1 MLIFSH
7 NHDLIAMTW
16 KPKNVGLLMLMPW
29 LCYGFERF
37 SLNWTF
43 NHIIVTQFYV
53 YDRIFLV
60 S

>member
-1 MLIFSH
+1 MH

-16 KPKNVGLLMLMPW
+16 KPKNVTVGLLMVMPW
-29 LCYGFERF
+29 LCYGFEGF

-43 NHIIVTQFYV
+43 DHVIVTQFYV
-53 YDRIFLV
+53 CDRIFLV